1 MRVEST
7 VESHSPNVL
16 VTGMRFLDME
26 IGSLGPKGDGVFMG
40 SRGPI
45 FVEGGLPGDR
55 LKAQLA
61 KPPVQ
66 FGRQRAQA
74 REAVTRA
81 HIVEIVAGSEF
92 RQAAPCAYFEKCGG
106 CTLQHTKPDFYKSW
120 KTEMVKA
127 AFDQNHVRPQVWLDT
142 VFLEGQNRR
151 RITLTATRDRNGVT
165 LGYYKRRSQEVTAI
179 ESCLVADPRVWEVR
193 NRLKPILP
201 SLLLEGQTLDFFIQ
215 ATGKD
220 TDVLITGFVGP
231 DDVDRQGY
239 EGQPDESFRKKLQPI
254 TELPAVRRISW
265 RLDEQSPML
274 LLFTR
279 GPVTAH
285 FEKLDVYLPP
295 AAFLQ
300 PTEAGQAALVRS
312 VMSSL
317 PGAGMNELGLR
328 SADLFAGCGTFSGSL
343 LSRGPVDAYESNPP
357 SVKALTK
364 SGAPHGLRAFKRD
377 LSRQPLRRDEL
388 NRYDVVVMD
397 PPRAGCLEQ
406 AYELAKS
413 KVGTVIGVSCNPA
426 TFSRDARVLIQGGY
440 RLESLRIIDQ
450 FQWSHH
456 VEVVGVFRKG

>member
-1 MRVEST
+1 MHFFE
-7 VESHSPNVL
+7 
-16 VTGMRFLDME
+16 ME
-26 IGSLGPKGDGVFMG
+26 IGSLGPKGDGIFVG

-45 FVEGGLPGDR
+45 FVEGALPGDR
-55 LKAQLA
+55 LKTQMV
-61 KPPVQ
+61 KPPQ
-66 FGRQRAQA
+66 KFGRARTQPRETVSRAQ
-74 REAVTRA
+74 
-81 HIVEIVAGSEF
+81 IVEVVAGSEY
-92 RQAAPCAYFEKCGG
+92 RQPAPCAHFEKCGG
-106 CTLQHTKPDFYKSW
+106 CTLQHAKTDFYKSW

-127 AFDQNHVRPQVWLDT
+127 AFEQNHVRPQKWLDT
-142 VFLEGQNRR
+142 VFLEGANRR
-151 RITLTATRDRNGVT
+151 RITLTATRNRYGVT

-179 ESCLVADPRVWEVR
+179 ENCLVADPRVWEVR

-201 SLLLEGQTLDFFIQ
+201 SLLLEDQTLDFFIQ
-215 ATGKD
+215 ATGKN
-220 TDVLITGFVGP
+220 TDILITGFVGP
-231 DDVDRQGY
+231 DDVDRNGY
-239 EGQPDESFRKKLQPI
+239 EGQPDESFRKKLQPL
-254 TELPAVRRISW
+254 TEIPAVRRISW

-285 FEKLDVYLPP
+285 FERLDVYLPP

-300 PTEAGQAALVRS
+300 PTEAGQAELVRA

-317 PGAGMNELGLR
+317 PREGELR

-343 LSRGPVDAYESNPP
+343 LSRGPVDAFESNPP
-357 SVKALTK
+357 SIKALGK
-364 SGAPHGLRAFKRD
+364 AGAAQGLRGFKRD

-388 NRYDVVVMD
+388 KRYDVVVMD

-406 AYELAKS
+406 VYELAKS
-413 KVGTVIGVSCNPA
+413 NVPTVIGVSCNPA

-440 RLESLRIIDQ
+440 RLETLKVIDQ